1 MLAEFY
7 SCRKQQPACFSAALN
22 YFLFMETPF
31 NQRHAQALAVEL
43 LPNFCDVRVIFMMI
57 LVLELLALVL
67 SLAIPSSHEQ
77 LWNYLAFISMMLQW
91 LGLINA
97 ALLCSARRWLNRQ
110 AQHKTLIYSFCLMM
124 LVSLFFSITMLQLK
138 SWMGLDD
145 QTSPLGEHFL
155 IRIMIMS
162 AAIYALVLRFFY
174 IQQQWKLN
182 VNAHAETE
190 IQALR
195 ARIRPHFLFNSMN
208 TIASLVR
215 LMPDKAEKAVEDLS
229 DLFRASL
236 HERNSHSL
244 EEELALTRSYLSIE
258 ALRLGSRLTVEW
270 DIDNSLKDTEI
281 PALSLQPLAENAI
294 YHGIEP
300 LVGGGCIKISAQ
312 RQNQSLLLSVSNP
325 LANAPG
331 KAHRH
336 GNQMAQQNIRRRL
349 KLVYGDEGAFVTNET
364 KTDYTVT
371 LKIPLSNLL

>member
-1 MLAEFY
+1 
-7 SCRKQQPACFSAALN
+7 
-22 YFLFMETPF
+22 
-31 NQRHAQALAVEL
+31 
-43 LPNFCDVRVIFMMI
+43 
-57 LVLELLALVL
+57 
-67 SLAIPSSHEQ
+67 
-77 LWNYLAFISMMLQW
+77 
-91 LGLINA
+91 
-97 ALLCSARRWLNRQ
+97 
-110 AQHKTLIYSFCLMM
+110 
-124 LVSLFFSITMLQLK
+124 VSLLFSITMLQLK
-138 SWMGLDD
+138 RWMGLDD

-215 LMPDKAEKAVEDLS
+215 LMPEKAEKAVEDLS

-236 HERNSHSL
+236 RERNSHSL
-244 EEELALTRSYLSIE
+244 EEELALTHSYLNIE
-258 ALRLGSRLTVEW
+258 ALRLGERLTVEW
-270 DIDNSLKDTEI
+270 NIDNSLKDTEI

-300 LVGGGCIKISAQ
+300 LIGGGRIKIGAQ
-312 RQNQSLLLSVSNP
+312 RQDQSLLLSVSNP
-325 LANAPG
+325 LAPASEKG
-331 KAHRH
+331 HRH

-349 KLVYGDEGAFVTNET
+349 KLVYGDDAAFVTNET

-371 LKIPLSNLL
+371 LKIPLSNQL